1 MPPSNR
7 SALVPALMR
16 VSFPAPPRRELAL
29 DPLPPSIQSLPP
41 PPKRKS
47 LPVPPTIVRL
57 NPKASAWMEL
67 VPFPPKT
74 DSIPTASAF
83 SPKVTESFNPERFK
97 TSNCVT
103 ELTRAAVIPLS
114 VSSLKITA
122 AENPIVSSPE
132 SPASVDLSALKSAA
146 EVKSLLAMTLFVIRY
161 LLQKTNRQ
169 FYEGA

>member
-1 MPPSNR
+1 MK
-7 SALVPALMR
+7 L
-16 VSFPAPPRRELAL
+16 
-29 DPLPPSIQSLPP
+29 I
-41 PPKRKS
+41 
-47 LPVPPTIVRL
+47 
-57 NPKASAWMEL
+57 
-67 VPFPPKT
+67 PFPPKT

-83 SPKVTESFNPERFK
+83 APKVTESFNPERFK

-132 SPASVDLSALKSAA
+132 SPASVDLAALKSAA

-161 LLQKTNRQ
+161 LLQNLIGSFTRGLGEYFELCCDYLQ
-169 FYEGA
+169 TLA